1 MEPIE
6 RPAPGYRRR
15 ILIEPTIGQVTAT
28 LEDDYHRMAVALAF
42 AGNAVTGIEGSMDR
56 SPWTTCPGAL
66 AQLRT
71 TFLGQP
77 LSALIA
83 REARVRN
90 CTHLFDLAT
99 FAAAHAGEAL
109 PIAYEIEV
117 ADPVEGVSIAR
128 LWRNGVLLYDWS
140 YTDQAFVAP
149 ETMAATPFA
158 ELGRWIGAQPAERQ
172 EAARILR
179 WATMIAMGR
188 RLEIVAGS
196 SATRFASGACFTLQ
210 PDMAAIARRRPGAE
224 VDFSHGDAA
233 PLADRAALFACEA
246 LL

>member
-1 MEPIE
+1 MRATFLE
-6 RPAPGYRRR
+6 RP
-15 ILIEPTIGQVTAT
+15 L
-28 LEDDYHRMAVALAF
+28 
-42 AGNAVTGIEGSMDR
+42 
-56 SPWTTCPGAL
+56 GAL
-66 AQLRT
+66 IT
-71 TFLGQP
+71 
-77 LSALIA
+77 

-109 PIAYEIEV
+109 AIAYEIEV
-117 ADPVEGVSIAR
+117 SDPVEGVSIAR
-128 LWRNGVLLYDWS
+128 LWRNGVLLYDWG

-149 ETMAATPFA
+149 ETMAAMPLA

-188 RLEIVAGS
+188 RLEIAAGS

-210 PDMAAIARRRPGAE
+210 PDMAPIARRRPGAE
-224 VDFSHGDAA
+224 IDFSYGDAT
-233 PLADRAALFACEA
+233 PLADRAALFAGETR
-246 LL
+246 L